1 MVSRRRVVVVVVV
14 AAVPGTVVV
23 AVVAVTVRIGVVV
36 AVVVTVAIGV
46 VGDTGAVVIGARAV
60 VVVVVVIVVVVV
72 VRGESLESG
81 RRGPVMN
88 DLRAGWRVRM
98 TVRVARHRVRS
109 GSFEEVQGRWRR

>member
-1 MVSRRRVVVVVVV
+1 MSRRRVVGVVVVV
-14 AAVPGTVVV
+14 AVPGTVVV

-46 VGDTGAVVIGARAV
+46 VGDTGAVVIGARA

>member
-1 MVSRRRVVVVVVV
+1 MGVIIVV
-14 AAVPGTVVV
+14 AVPGTVIV
-23 AVVAVTVRIGVVV
+23 AAVAVTVRIGVIV

-46 VGDTGAVVIGARAV
+46 VGGTGAVVIGAR
-60 VVVVVVIVVVVV
+60 VVVVVVIVVIVV

-88 DLRAGWRVRM
+88 DLRAGLRVRM
-98 TVRVARHRVRS
+98 TVRVARHRVRG

>member
-1 MVSRRRVVVVVVV
+1 MSRRRVVVGVVVV

-72 VRGESLESG
+72 RGKSLESS